1 MCLESKVAQ
10 QLSTNEH
17 FLQLFFF
24 LGNVET
30 VLVCF
35 CFYKKGLLLK
45 SLSYSFSVKE
55 QKHNVCVPQFA
66 LSAITSYVGITFS

>member
-24 LGNVET
+24 LGNVDRT
-30 VLVCF
+30 FVCF

-55 QKHNVCVPQFA
+55 QKHIMSVS
-66 LSAITSYVGITFS
+66 LSLL